1 MPLRVLIAPDKFKGT
16 LTGPQAAEAIAEG
29 WRQARPDDQLELF
42 PISDGG
48 DGFGEALAR
57 HLGAEPQVVPTVDAA
72 HRPLQAKWWWEPRS
86 KTAVVESAQAI
97 GLALLPPGRFHPFE
111 LDTFGLGALLQA
123 AAQKHPRACLVGIG
137 GSATNDGGFGL
148 ARALGWQFIAR
159 SGQPIERW
167 TQLGDLGLIVRPP
180 RPLAFRRLRIAVDVR
195 TRLLGT
201 WGATR
206 VFGPQKGMRPEDM
219 KTAERCLRRLAR
231 VVNEGMHFGGDASKF
246 PGSGAAG
253 GLGFGLSVFAGGPLE
268 PGFRL
273 FAGQTA
279 LKQRVR
285 EAELIITG
293 EGRIDETSVLMGKG
307 VGWLARWAAHW
318 SKPCLGLA
326 GALGGVNITRPYFSE
341 LMGIAP
347 ALAAPE
353 AAMAE
358 PGRWLRELARQAAVA
373 WPAFA
378 QPARRASEIRAALRA
393 QWAVRW
399 RET

>member
-1 MPLRVLIAPDKFKGT
+1 MSLRVLIAPDKFKGT
-16 LTGPQAAEAIAEG
+16 LTAAQAAEAIAAG

-48 DGFGEALAR
+48 DGFGEALGAR
-57 HLGAEPQVVPTVDAA
+57 LSAQEQTVATVDAA
-72 HRPLQAKWWWEPRS
+72 HRPRQAKWWWQPHY
-86 KTAVVESAQAI
+86 KTAVIESAQAV
-97 GLALLPPGRFHPFE
+97 GLALLPPGQFHPFE
-111 LDTFGLGALLQA
+111 LDTFGLGAVMRA
-123 AAQKHPRACLVGIG
+123 AAEKHPHVCFVGVG

-148 ARALGWQFIAR
+148 ARALGWQFITR

-180 RPLAFRRLRIAVDVR
+180 QRLAFRRLRIAVDVR
-195 TRLLGT
+195 TRLLGVG
-201 WGATR
+201 GATR
-206 VFGPQKGMRPEDM
+206 IFGPQKGIGPDDV
-219 KTAERCLRRLAR
+219 KPAERCLRRLAR
-231 VVNEGMHFGGDASKF
+231 VVSEQMSFGFDPSKL

-253 GLGFGLSVFAGGPLE
+253 GLGFGLSVFIGGWLE
-268 PGFRL
+268 PGFSL

-279 LKQRVR
+279 LKQHVR

-307 VGWLARWAAHW
+307 VGWLARWAARRR
-318 SKPCLGLA
+318 KPCLGLA
-326 GALGGVNITRPYFSE
+326 GALGGTDVTRKYFSE
-341 LMGIAP
+341 LLGIAP

-358 PGRWLRELARQAAVA
+358 AGRWLQELARQAATA

-378 QPARRASEIRAALRA
+378 RPARRKSEIQAALRA
-393 QWAVRW
+393 KWAAGR
-399 RET
+399 REG